1 MTSCVN
7 YFFFVLWFF
16 FHVHIFCFFLYFVV
30 FLYLITAVASL
41 FYDSLLLFIFTY
53 RWSTVHHTWVTVL
66 GHVRVPSS
74 CDLLIGQVNVEVAFL
89 AKINVNGTVLE
100 LHHLASG
107 RTRRGPCALV
117 IKASLQWAPG
127 SISQL
132 KLLRCILNLLLLL
145 LMKLLSQV

>member
-7 YFFFVLWFF
+7 YFFCFMIFF
-16 FHVHIFCFFLYFVV
+16 SFSHFLFFLYFVV

-74 CDLLIGQVNVEVAFL
+74 SDLLSGQLNCEVAV
-89 AKINVNGTVLE
+89 AAEINVNGTILE
-100 LHHLASG
+100 LDHLAS
-107 RTRRGPCALV
+107 
-117 IKASLQWAPG
+117 
-127 SISQL
+127 
-132 KLLRCILNLLLLL
+132 
-145 LMKLLSQV
+145 

>member
-7 YFFFVLWFF
+7 YFFCFMIFF
-16 FHVHIFCFFLYFVV
+16 SFSHFLFFLYFVV

-74 CDLLIGQVNVEVAFL
+74 CDLLIGHMNIEVAFF
-89 AKINVNGTVLE
+89 AKINVKVNGTVLE
-100 LHHLASG
+100 LHHLAS
-107 RTRRGPCALV
+107 
-117 IKASLQWAPG
+117 
-127 SISQL
+127 
-132 KLLRCILNLLLLL
+132 
-145 LMKLLSQV
+145 